1 MFVYSL
7 SMIPHETLE
16 IFSLLW
22 WHMNIA
28 TLSLILIIL
37 IMGKWFNEENRE
49 KLAKVIGVVL
59 IIRTVG
65 VHFYWNHL
73 GIWTIESSLPLH
85 LCGLSAILSG
95 IVLFWRKQW
104 AYECLYF
111 WGLPGAFHS
120 LMTPEFTIGSSG
132 LLFYEYYLS
141 HGGIILSAV
150 YLTWLL
156 GMRPRKGSWWKVFLW
171 SQLLLPVIG
180 IINRIL
186 NANYMYLCTKPIV
199 NNPFLMGEWPW
210 YILSIELAGLLHF
223 FIVYLP
229 FAYFYRSEKIN
240 DPTQAV
246 SV

>member
-171 SQLLLPVIG
+171 SQLLVPIIG
-180 IINRIL
+180 FVNWIL
-186 NANYMYLCTKPIV
+186 DANYMYICIKPI
-199 NNPFLMGEWPW
+199 
-210 YILSIELAGLLHF
+210 A
-223 FIVYLP
+223 
-229 FAYFYRSEKIN
+229 
-240 DPTQAV
+240 
-246 SV
+246 